1 VRTRFVTLA
10 ARALLLAGFA
20 AAQDDDAVS
29 RWGKSTGDA
38 LVHFLPNAAPWGL
51 SPDPSLIFNGF
62 ANDTPHKY
70 MALVV
75 HKLWWFDDP
84 ELSRQIDQVRQERK
98 SLEQEGQKSMEEW
111 NKVHG
116 AEYRTLNKELM
127 DLAQQLAKQGKY
139 LDLSKRG
146 QNSQADAILQK
157 IDAIRPPL
165 ASFDKRQEVFKE
177 REDLLTGHRRQ
188 VSFRIYTTGRLRPPP
203 LRTPRSPWAPWRG
216 ILSIDKTAEP

>member
-1 VRTRFVTLA
+1 
-10 ARALLLAGFA
+10 
-20 AAQDDDAVS
+20 
-29 RWGKSTGDA
+29 
-38 LVHFLPNAAPWGL
+38 
-51 SPDPSLIFNGF
+51 
-62 ANDTPHKY
+62 
-70 MALVV
+70 
-75 HKLWWFDDP
+75 
-84 ELSRQIDQVRQERK
+84 
-98 SLEQEGQKSMEEW
+98 MEEW

-188 VSFRIYTTGRLRPPP
+188 VSFRIYTN
-203 LRTPRSPWAPWRG
+203 RTPSTTAFAYPAKPMGTLAGHPFYRQDGGTIRMGGDRVESIVNLAVFLGPSGFQNPHANLVDRQLSVKCIVVWAWIESRPDTIQADEATARKVLEKIDYDG
-216 ILSIDKTAEP
+216 LSKMIEPYQQ